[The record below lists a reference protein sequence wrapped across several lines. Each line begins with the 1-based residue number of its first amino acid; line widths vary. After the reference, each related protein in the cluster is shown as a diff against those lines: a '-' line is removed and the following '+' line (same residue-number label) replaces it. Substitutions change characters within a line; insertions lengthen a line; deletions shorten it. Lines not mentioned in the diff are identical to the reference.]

1 MTTDFLKLAG
11 KNAIIVGGGF
21 GMGRAISSLLGQAG
35 ANIGVLDFN
44 AEQGN
49 ETVLAIEKLGVRAVN
64 VECDALNVKSLQTA
78 IGAAASEL
86 KGADILITVVG
97 QAGWDDVFGL
107 TPEQWDRDHNK
118 NLRYVFFAVQA
129 FARLAEKGE
138 VPRAITSIASVAG
151 VQSSPYSAA
160 YGAAKA
166 GLCNLV
172 RSLAVELAPYQVRM
186 NAVAPGVIETPR
198 TAASRDYAAFR
209 QKVANSAIP
218 FKRPGEVKDIANA
231 VLFLSSDLAS
241 YVTGQTLCVD
251 GGWTA
256 ANLASE
262 ALGLKDNVPKRPAGK
277 DNA

>member
-1 MTTDFLKLAG
+1 MDDFLKLTG
-11 KNAIIVGGGF
+11 KNAIVVGGGF
-21 GMGRAISSLLGQAG
+21 GIGRTISALLGRAG
-35 ANIGVLDFN
+35 ANVAVLDLN
-44 AEQGN
+44 TDQAR
-49 ETVLAIEKLGVRAVN
+49 ETADAIEKSGATAVS
-64 VECDALNVKSLQTA
+64 VECDALNVDSLQKA
-78 IGAAASEL
+78 VGVAASQL
-86 KGADILITVVG
+86 KGADILVTVVG
-97 QAGWDDVFGL
+97 QAGWNDVFAL

-209 QKVANSAIP
+209 QKIASSPIP
-218 FKRPGEVKDIANA
+218 FKRPGEMMDIAKA

-241 YVTGQTLCVD
+241 YVTGQILCVD

-262 ALGLKDNVPKRPAGK
+262 ALGLRDNVPKRPAGR
-277 DNA
+277 DGS